1 MLFFL
6 WGFVSLLF
14 GMFVFCLYFV
24 CCCLFVVVVVYLL
37 LFLMFLKQLLSTCL
51 NDLYVRPLSCF
62 IGTFP
67 IELLLDLP
75 SRD

>member
-1 MLFFL
+1 MSAICFMGVCVTSVWYVCFL
-6 WGFVSLLF
+6 
-14 GMFVFCLYFV
+14 FVF
-24 CCCLFVVVVVYLL
+24 CLFVVVCLL
-37 LFLMFLKQLLSTCL
+37 LFLLLSTCL

-67 IELLLDLP
+67 IALLLDLP